1 MTKKKSII
9 MLLCGIL
16 GCICFRCGDWLLKEM
31 INFSLYIEWLSC
43 CYRI

>member
-1 MTKKKSII
+1 
-9 MLLCGIL
+9 
-16 GCICFRCGDWLLKEM
+16 M